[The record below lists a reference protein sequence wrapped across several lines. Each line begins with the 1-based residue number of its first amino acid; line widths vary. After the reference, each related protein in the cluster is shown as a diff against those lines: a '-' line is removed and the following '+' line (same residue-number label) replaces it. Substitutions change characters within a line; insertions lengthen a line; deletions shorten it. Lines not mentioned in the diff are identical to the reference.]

1 MKPKNTSTRIIL
13 VRHGVTDWLE
23 EGRIHGISDRPLN
36 PFGLEQAELTGKAL
50 ENCKATRMF
59 VSPLL
64 RAKQTAAPIEKTIGL
79 KSEYLDGLIEKD
91 LGRKEGKR
99 RVFRLDKYKLIQKL
113 IPFLAVINHMFS
125 ARKDKLF
132 NQRVEE
138 AWEYIRSQANEGDI
152 FIVVSHSGVL
162 RSILTKEFGELNANS
177 LNFFLTTCSISEIDI
192 YPNKASKI
200 ISINAIDHLDG
211 KIHH

>member
-1 MKPKNTSTRIIL
+1 MTPKKPSTRIIL

-23 EGRIHGISDRPLN
+23 EGRIHGISDRPLS
-36 PFGLEQAELTGKAL
+36 PFGHEQAELTGKAL
-50 ENCKATRMF
+50 ENCRATRMF

-64 RAKQTAAPIEKTIGL
+64 RTKQTAAPIEKATGL

-91 LGRKEGKR
+91 LGRKEGER
-99 RVFRLDKYKLIQKL
+99 RILRLDKYKLIQKL
-113 IPFLAVINHMFS
+113 IPFLAVIDHLFS
-125 ARKDKLF
+125 ARKYKLF
-132 NQRVEE
+132 NQRVEKV
-138 AWEYIRSQANEGDI
+138 WEYIRSQAEGGDI

-162 RSILTKEFGELNANS
+162 RSILTKEFGEFNANS

-192 YPNKASKI
+192 YPDKASKI
-200 ISINAIDHLDG
+200 ISINTVDHLDG